1 MNATTVT
8 ATKQYFTTEEIK
20 NQFIDG
26 LNDGYECELSEIVY
40 YIFNEGFS
48 YVINGDE
55 AIQALEQYNIFKAVE
70 KVYKYEKENFGEVYT
85 KLYNPEDL
93 ANNLYLILAIEYF
106 DGLDIDYNKIDYIN
120 NETSKELIKII
131 ENQ

>member
-1 MNATTVT
+1 MNTTT
-8 ATKQYFTTEEIK
+8 TKQYFTTEEIK

-26 LNDGYECELSEIVY
+26 LNDGYECEVNEIVY

-48 YVINGDE
+48 YIHNEQE
-55 AIQALEQYNIFKAVE
+55 ATQALEQYGIFKALE
-70 KVYKYEKENFGEVYT
+70 KVCQYEKENFGQLFT
-85 KLYNPEDL
+85 KIYQPTDL
-93 ANNLYLILAIEYF
+93 SNNLYLILAIEYF
-106 DGLDIDYNKIDYIN
+106 DSLDIDYNKIECIN

>member
-1 MNATTVT
+1 MIT
-8 ATKQYFTTEEIK
+8 ATETKVYFTKEEIK

-106 DGLDIDYNKIDYIN
+106 DSLNIDYNKIDYIN